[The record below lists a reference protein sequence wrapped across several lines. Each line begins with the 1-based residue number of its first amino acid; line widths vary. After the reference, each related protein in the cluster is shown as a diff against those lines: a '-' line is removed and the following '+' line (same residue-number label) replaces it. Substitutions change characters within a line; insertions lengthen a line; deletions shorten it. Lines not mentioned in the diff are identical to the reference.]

1 MIKRSD
7 NRGQF
12 YLLSAIVI
20 ISIIIG
26 FSAISTYTKKT
37 GEIRVIDLGE
47 ELGIESSN
55 VLDYGTYNI
64 EQASN
69 LSNFLIDFA
78 SNYSEYLGE
87 DTELSF
93 IFGSPE
99 DTTATV
105 VNYEEIITSS
115 VSYGS
120 STITTT
126 SRLENVTYSDV
137 VSSGDTKT
145 TRISFKGQ
153 DYDFE
158 LKPGENFYFVISQN
172 VGEEVHTTTSGNR

>member
-55 VLDYGTYNI
+55 VLDYGTYNS
-64 EQASN
+64 EQVSN
-69 LSNFLIDFA
+69 LDSFLKNFVG
-78 SNYSEYLGE
+78 NYSGYVGE

-93 IFGSPE
+93 VFGSSD
-99 DTTATV
+99 DTTVTV
-105 VNYEEIITSS
+105 VNYEESITGT
-115 VSYGS
+115 VTYGGT
-120 STITTT
+120 TITTT
-126 SRLENVTYSDV
+126 SRIENVTSSTV
-137 VSSGDTKT
+137 VSSGDKKT
-145 TRISFKGQ
+145 TRISFKDQ

-158 LKPGENFYFVISQN
+158 LRPGENFYFVISQN
-172 VGEEVHTTTSGNR
+172 VGEEVHTTKSGNK